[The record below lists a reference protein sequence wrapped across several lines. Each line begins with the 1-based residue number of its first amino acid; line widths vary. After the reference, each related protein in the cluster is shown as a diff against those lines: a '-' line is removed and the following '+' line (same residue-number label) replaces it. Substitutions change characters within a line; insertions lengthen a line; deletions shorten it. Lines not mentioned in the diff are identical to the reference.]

1 MIGMASDRMLSP
13 AYEPQR
19 ARVIEIRAGCKK
31 QPMPVEAQ
39 AVAHYIQSDEQ
50 SAGSRFLVID
60 GKPFIFSARRR
71 QLLEITKDRK
81 FEAYL
86 LHVYGLNIKDQVVGF
101 IVKALEAYAL
111 WNGEK
116 RKLRRWAEYRDGVL
130 YLSNYDGRVW
140 RITGEG
146 VYDDAN
152 GKLMDDL
159 WPRHARATGATPP
172 VGIGLE
178 NNGEHVVFA
187 DDDGGKPVEDPIIG
201 RNGKLFRL
209 LGSITWAHETAGGLQ
224 AKEQALTLLVWMFA
238 IAFPDLFPTKPL
250 LIAEGAP
257 GSGKSTVFQM
267 IQAMLHGRVRPLI
280 ISEDGLRDFWVGLL
294 RSPIAV
300 LDNTDDL
307 IKWLPDQIAAYTTGG
322 GRPERELHTNTG
334 EVYIEPQSFIAV
346 ASKNPMSFRR
356 DDVADRS
363 IVLRMERRPPTKME
377 SVGDLFARI
386 ELERPQIFGEW
397 LYYLNRVVAAL
408 HQNKKYQVSHRMADW
423 NKFAFAVGAA
433 FRWPESRITD
443 LMSAIQRER
452 VAFAAE
458 NDVVLEVLE
467 SWMDNSQ
474 GANAGRAISAR
485 DLFKE
490 LAMVAQYDGKL
501 FVKTPQALAQRLRS
515 PHVNEKFMIATEL
528 DRDRKIYRISPA
540 MEFRVEEQN

>member
-1 MIGMASDRMLSP
+1 MLPSQ
-13 AYEPQR
+13 YEPQR
-19 ARVIEIRAGCKK
+19 QRIHELREACKK
-31 QPMPVEAQ
+31 MPMPVWAQ
-39 AVAHYIQSDEQ
+39 AVANYIITDEQ
-50 SAGSRFLVID
+50 SAGSRMLVID
-60 GKPFIFSARRR
+60 NRPHIFSARRR
-71 QLLEITKDRK
+71 QLLEIGKERK
-81 FEAYL
+81 FDAYL
-86 LHVYGLNIKDQVVGF
+86 LMVYGLNVKDQVVGF
-101 IVKALEAYAL
+101 VVELLKAYAL
-111 WNGEK
+111 WHGEK
-116 RKLRRWAEYRDGVL
+116 RKLRRWAEFREGVL

-140 RITGEG
+140 KITGDG
-146 VYDDAN
+146 VYVDGQ

-159 WPRHARATGATPP
+159 WPRHAKTAGATPP

-201 RNGKLFRL
+201 RNGKLFKI
-209 LGSITWAHETAGGLQ
+209 LGSITWAHETAGGLTP
-224 AKEQALTLLVWMFA
+224 KEQAQTLLVWMFA
-238 IAFPDLFPTKPL
+238 VAFPDLFPTKPL

-267 IQAMLHGRVRPLI
+267 LQAMLHGRIRPLI

-334 EVYIEPQSFIAV
+334 EVYLEPQSFIAV

-377 SVGDLFARI
+377 SIGDIMTRI
-386 ELERPQIFGEW
+386 SAERPELFGEW
-397 LYYLNRVVAAL
+397 LYYLNRVVAAINL
-408 HQNKKYQVSHRMADW
+408 GKKHRVSHRMGDW
-423 NKFAFAVGAA
+423 NKFAYAVGEA
-433 FRWPESRITD
+433 FRWPEERIVA
-443 LMSAIQRER
+443 LMEAIQRER

-467 SWMDNSQ
+467 TWIEANGGVNS
-474 GANAGRAISAR
+474 GRPVTAR

-490 LAMVAQYDGKL
+490 LAMTAQYDGKM

-528 DRDRKIYRISPA
+528 DRDRKVYRITPA
-540 MEFRVEEQN
+540 IALGEQN